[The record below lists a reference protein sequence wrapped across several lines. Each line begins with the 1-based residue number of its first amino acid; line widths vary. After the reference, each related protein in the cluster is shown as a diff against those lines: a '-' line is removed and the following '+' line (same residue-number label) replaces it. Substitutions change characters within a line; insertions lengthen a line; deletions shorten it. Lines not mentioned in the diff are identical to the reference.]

1 MEDMAMEKALFRFG
15 LTVCANAIAQDVP
28 PIKTFT
34 GYSFPGVNS
43 PTNVDEFNTDDGSR
57 KLIVSFGRWLG
68 AVSYTTFMTA
78 VNAMSPT
85 AVPTRTTASQT
96 AFVVSLGG
104 SYQKASAYDVG
115 RLGGLKQDNQ

>member
-1 MEDMAMEKALFRFG
+1 MAMEKALFRFG

-43 PTNVDEFNTDDGSR
+43 PTNVHAFSANDGSR
-57 KLIVSFGRWLG
+57 KLIVNFGRWLG

-78 VNAMSPT
+78 VNAISPT
-85 AVPTRTTASQT
+85 AVPTRTTASRLRN
-96 AFVVSLGG
+96 VSGWELSKGIC
-104 SYQKASAYDVG
+104 
-115 RLGGLKQDNQ
+115 L